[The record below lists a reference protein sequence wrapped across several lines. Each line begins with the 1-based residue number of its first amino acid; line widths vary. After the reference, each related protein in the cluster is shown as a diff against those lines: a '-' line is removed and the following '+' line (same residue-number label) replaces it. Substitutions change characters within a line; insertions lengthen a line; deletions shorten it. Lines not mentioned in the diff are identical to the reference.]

1 MLFNSYIFIFAFL
14 PIVLILYYGV
24 GKKSCKLANIVILLA
39 SFVFYGYYSWIY
51 LILLLESIL
60 INYVFGLFIS
70 KKPSRGILIVAISFN
85 VGLLFYFKYM
95 NFFIENINRLINT
108 DFVFQKVVL
117 PLGISFFTFQQIAY
131 LVECYK
137 GKSIKSTLMEYALF
151 VSFFPQLV
159 AGPIALENE
168 LIPQFLDVSKKKV
181 NWENISKGL
190 WIFSLGL
197 AKKVL
202 LADSF
207 GNIVNWGYE
216 NVASLGTINAILV
229 VLAYTFEIYFDFS
242 GYCDM
247 ASGIALMFNILLP
260 VNFDSPYKALNI
272 KEFWNRWHI
281 TLTRFLT
288 QYIYI
293 PIGGSKKG
301 RVRTIINILVLF
313 LLSGLWHGA
322 NWTFVLWGMVHGV
335 HQVLYRLF
343 KQKIDKLHPALNW
356 LLLFLFVNFTWI
368 YFRAESISQANVL
381 IEQIL
386 NMNMTPI
393 AAEIKDSL
401 FLIEYNVIYKVVS
414 GISARIATIIS
425 NCWVPIMFMLGLVLI
440 LGFQNAQRKV
450 VQLRP
455 TLKTMLGGAFLL
467 IYSILSM
474 NTISTFLYFN
484 F

>member
-1 MLFNSYIFIFAFL
+1 MLFNSYIFILAFM

-229 VLAYTFEIYFDFS
+229 VLAYTVFH
-242 GYCDM
+242 
-247 ASGIALMFNILLP
+247 LL
-260 VNFDSPYKALNI
+260 
-272 KEFWNRWHI
+272 
-281 TLTRFLT
+281 
-288 QYIYI
+288 
-293 PIGGSKKG
+293 
-301 RVRTIINILVLF
+301 
-313 LLSGLWHGA
+313 
-322 NWTFVLWGMVHGV
+322 
-335 HQVLYRLF
+335 
-343 KQKIDKLHPALNW
+343 
-356 LLLFLFVNFTWI
+356 
-368 YFRAESISQANVL
+368 
-381 IEQIL
+381 
-386 NMNMTPI
+386 
-393 AAEIKDSL
+393 
-401 FLIEYNVIYKVVS
+401 
-414 GISARIATIIS
+414 
-425 NCWVPIMFMLGLVLI
+425 
-440 LGFQNAQRKV
+440 
-450 VQLRP
+450 
-455 TLKTMLGGAFLL
+455 
-467 IYSILSM
+467 
-474 NTISTFLYFN
+474 
-484 F
+484 